1 MVQIVECVPNIS
13 EGRRP
18 EVVEAVI
25 NEIRQVAGV
34 TLLDYSSDADHNR
47 TVITYVGEL
56 EPAKEAAFLLTKK
69 AVELIDMEQHTG
81 EHPRMGAVDVCP
93 FIPIKDVTMDEA
105 IAAAKEVAKRIS
117 DELEVPTY
125 LYAAAAQR
133 PERKNLSKI
142 RKGQYEAIK
151 EEIGNEERHPDFGPA
166 KMHPSAGATVVGA
179 RMPLVAYNVNLDTDQ
194 KWIADKIARA
204 VRASSGGFQN
214 VKGMGVMLE
223 DRNQV
228 QVSMNLENYEKTP
241 IYRVFETIK
250 REAARYGVN
259 VVGSEIIGLVPQQ
272 ALVDVAE
279 WYLQV
284 EEFDSNQVL
293 ENRLK

>member
-93 FIPIKDVTMDEA
+93 FIPIQDVTMEEA
-105 IAAAKEVAKRIS
+105 VQAAKDVAKRIA

-125 LYAAAAQR
+125 LYAEAAQR

-142 RKGQYEAIK
+142 RKGQYEALK

-204 VRASSGGFQN
+204 VRGSSGGFVN

-223 DRNQV
+223 DRKQV
-228 QVSMNLENYEKTP
+228 QVSMNLENYVKTP

-272 ALVDVAE
+272 ALINVAE

-284 EEFDSNQVL
+284 EEFEADQVL